1 MVRKAIKD
9 KKTGLPKRYLSGVKG
24 SRRIELASIIKRI
37 SRLYKAGKRVP
48 QSLIDRRV
56 NLGKK
61 KYTIKC

>member
-37 SRLYKAGKRVP
+37 SRLYKAGKRMP

-56 NLGKK
+56 SLGKK
-61 KYTIKC
+61 K

>member
-9 KKTGLPKRYLSGVKG
+9 KRTGLPKRYLSGVKG

-61 KYTIKC
+61 K

>member
-37 SRLYKAGKRVP
+37 SILYKAGKRVP

-61 KYTIKC
+61 K